1 MSEFE
6 IKSGHTSNT
15 AAPAETH
22 TADARVCE
30 GTQAG
35 ANPEPTEGL
44 QDDPKPE
51 GLAPENHDAA
61 LIGAPG
67 MNGDQVLEL
76 AEPSCEATASADV
89 SAIEPGEGAPAG
101 PEVPAAAISEPKR
114 TRHTS
119 AVGSFMAT
127 MQSLAITVA
136 IAVFV
141 ITFIVQAFQIPSESM
156 ENTLLIGDYLLVD
169 KIHYGPNGVW
179 GHLEP
184 YEKIRRGDIIVFKY
198 PVNPTQHFVKRV
210 IGVPGDRVRLINK
223 RVYVN
228 GRPQNEP
235 YVVYS
240 RPFSEY
246 PDNFP
251 VPGMIDP
258 NMEMTWYIELHK
270 LVEGRELI
278 VPEDSYFVLGDN
290 RDKSL
295 DSRYWGFVPREN
307 VVGRPLLIYFSMRK
321 PIEVT
326 TRLSSFSDK
335 VHDLTYNLTDLSGR
349 IRWRRAFRLIK

>member
-1 MSEFE
+1 
-6 IKSGHTSNT
+6 
-15 AAPAETH
+15 
-22 TADARVCE
+22 
-30 GTQAG
+30 
-35 ANPEPTEGL
+35 
-44 QDDPKPE
+44 
-51 GLAPENHDAA
+51 
-61 LIGAPG
+61 
-67 MNGDQVLEL
+67 
-76 AEPSCEATASADV
+76 
-89 SAIEPGEGAPAG
+89 
-101 PEVPAAAISEPKR
+101 
-114 TRHTS
+114 
-119 AVGSFMAT
+119 
-127 MQSLAITVA
+127 MQSLAITVV

-141 ITFIVQAFQIPSESM
+141 ITFVVQAFQIPSESM

-169 KIHYGPNGVW
+169 KIHYGPHGLW
-179 GHLEP
+179 GHVEP
-184 YEKIRRGDIIVFKY
+184 YEPIRRGDIIVFHY

-223 RVYVN
+223 RVYIN
-228 GRPQNEP
+228 GQPQTER

-258 NMEMTWYIELHK
+258 NMEMSWFIQLRK

-278 VPEDSYFVLGDN
+278 VPENSYFVLGDN

-307 VVGRPLLIYFSMRK
+307 VVGRPLIIYFSMRR
-321 PIEVT
+321 PIEVST
-326 TRLSSFSDK
+326 PLSSFSDK
-335 VHDLTYNLTDLSGR
+335 LHDLTYNLTDLSGR